1 MQYALLWIVLVI
13 DNRIIRRLDESGF
26 IDKAYATQGTSS
38 KP

>member
-1 MQYALLWIVLVI
+1 MQYALLWIVVVM

-26 IDKAYATQGTSS
+26 IDRAYTAQGTSS